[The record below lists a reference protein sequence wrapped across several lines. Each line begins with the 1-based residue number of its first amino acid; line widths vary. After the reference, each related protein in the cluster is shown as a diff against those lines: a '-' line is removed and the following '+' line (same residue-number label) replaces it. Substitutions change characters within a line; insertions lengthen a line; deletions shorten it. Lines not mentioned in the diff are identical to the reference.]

1 MSLTI
6 GQLLGILWRRKLI
19 FIGCWLLMAGICIAY
34 IRQLPAEYTSTA
46 LLMVDPRQIH
56 FTDLTG
62 VQDSGATSDMNFVR
76 SEMQI
81 MDSDDIARQVV
92 ETLHLTTDPEFAPH
106 QGFIERNLGPL
117 LVQTGIWNPPPANPA
132 PASVDAIVSAYQSR
146 FSTANDARS
155 FTISAAFTASNPET
169 AQRILSKHIELY
181 LADQRAA
188 KQAVISKAETWF
200 ARELDNLH
208 AKVVASE
215 DRQQQFRLEHGLLR
229 TAGETTAGRQ
239 LTDVTTQ
246 LAAAQADLL
255 QKTVRYKQLTAVASG
270 QSGGPSADTAALSSS
285 LIQQLRQQAATA
297 AQHIS
302 QLSARFGPGHPDVVA
317 AKAELASLNERIAT
331 EQSRVVESAQ
341 ADAAIARANVNRL
354 QASLDQ
360 LQHTVG
366 TTSDAE
372 LTASQLARESEA
384 DQRLYA
390 DLLSRSKQVAVQR
403 ETQEPDASLI
413 SSATLPQG
421 RTAPRYGILTIV
433 ALTGTALLSGAFTF
447 GTEQLR
453 QNRFDNLS
461 GIQTTSGI
469 PGLAIVPRI
478 KSLRRQPG
486 AALLPHTVLAASF
499 QTLGNSIVVRSDSSE
514 TKAVVFTSAMA
525 GDGKTFVSLQFARS
539 LAAQGMRV
547 LLIDGDLR
555 RHGLSRIMRL
565 TPKGTLPEL
574 LQGTRS
580 LPECITRDPESSVD
594 VVASGRTAT
603 DPAHVLE
610 LSRIRRMLADLRPTY
625 DMIIIDTPPIGA
637 VDDAL
642 PFASLA
648 DATVLV
654 VRSGFT
660 PQNIVQGAL
669 QRLEFGGANVVGAV
683 LNAADI
689 GNRGLRGIEAYR
701 LSSSYLI
708 QSD

>member
-6 GQLLGILWRRKLI
+6 DQVLGILWRRKLM
-19 FIGCWLLMAGICIAY
+19 FIGFWLLMAGVCIAY
-34 IRQLPAEYTSTA
+34 IRQLPAEYTSSA

-92 ETLHLTTDPEFAPH
+92 DALHLTTDPEFGPH

-117 LVQTGIWNPPPANPA
+117 LVRIGLWNPPAAHPA
-132 PASVDAIVSAYQSR
+132 PASVDAVVSAYQSR
-146 FSTANDARS
+146 FSTFNDARS
-155 FTISAAFTASNPET
+155 FTISAAYTASNPET
-169 AQRILSKHIELY
+169 AQRILAKHIELY

-188 KQAVISKAETWF
+188 KQAVIRKAEAWF
-200 ARELDNLH
+200 AQELDNLH

-215 DRQQQFRLEHGLLR
+215 DRQQKFRLENGLLR
-229 TAGETTAGRQ
+229 TAGETTSGRE

-255 QKTVRYKQLTAVASG
+255 QKTARYRQLSAVTGNAVGS
-270 QSGGPSADTAALSSS
+270 SADSVALGSG
-285 LIQQLRQQAATA
+285 LIQQLRQQAAGV

-302 QLSARFGPGHPDVVA
+302 QLSAKYGAGHPDVVA
-317 AKAELASLNERIAT
+317 AKAELASINERIAG
-331 EQSRVVESAQ
+331 EQTRLVESAQ
-341 ADAAIARANVNRL
+341 ADVAIARTNVDRL
-354 QASLDQ
+354 QTSLNQ
-360 LQHTVG
+360 LQHEVG
-366 TTSDAE
+366 TTSNAE
-372 LTASQLARESEA
+372 LTAAQLARESEA

-421 RTAPRYGILTIV
+421 RTSPRYGILTIV
-433 ALTGTALLSGAFTF
+433 ALTGTALLSGALTF
-447 GTEQLR
+447 GAEQIR
-453 QNRFDNLS
+453 QSRFDNLS
-461 GIQTTSGI
+461 GIQTASGI

-478 KSLRRQPG
+478 KSLRRQAD

-499 QTLGNSIVVRSDSSE
+499 QTLGNSIVVRSDSRE
-514 TKAVVFTSAMA
+514 TKSVVFTSAMA
-525 GDGKTFVSLQFARS
+525 GDGKTFVSVQFARS

-555 RHGLSRIMRL
+555 RHGLSRMMRL
-565 TPKGTLPEL
+565 APKGTLPEL
-574 LQGTRS
+574 LQGTRP
-580 LPECITRDPESSVD
+580 LAECITRDLESGVD
-594 VVASGRTAT
+594 IIASGRTAT
-603 DPAHVLE
+603 DPAHALE
-610 LSRIRRMLADLRPTY
+610 LSRIRRLLSDLRSVY
-625 DMIIIDTPPIGA
+625 DMIVIDTPPIGA

-654 VRSGFT
+654 VRSGST

>member
-6 GQLLGILWRRKLI
+6 DQVLGILWRRKLM
-19 FIGCWLLMAGICIAY
+19 FIGFWLLMAGVCIAY
-34 IRQLPAEYTSTA
+34 IRQLPAEYTSSA

-92 ETLHLTTDPEFAPH
+92 DALHLTTDPEFGPH

-117 LVQTGIWNPPPANPA
+117 LVRIGLWNPPAAHPA
-132 PASVDAIVSAYQSR
+132 PASVDAVVSAYQSR
-146 FSTANDARS
+146 FSTFNDARS
-155 FTISAAFTASNPET
+155 FTISAAYTASNPET
-169 AQRILSKHIELY
+169 AQRILAKHIELY

-188 KQAVISKAETWF
+188 KQAVIRKAEAWF
-200 ARELDNLH
+200 AQELDNLH

-215 DRQQQFRLEHGLLR
+215 DRQQKFRLENGLLR
-229 TAGETTAGRQ
+229 TAGETTSGRE

-255 QKTVRYKQLTAVASG
+255 QKTARYRQLSAVTGNAVGS
-270 QSGGPSADTAALSSS
+270 SADSVALGSG
-285 LIQQLRQQAATA
+285 LIQQLRQQAAGV

-302 QLSARFGPGHPDVVA
+302 QLSAKYGAGHPDVVA
-317 AKAELASLNERIAT
+317 AKAELASINERIAG
-331 EQSRVVESAQ
+331 EQTRLVESAQ
-341 ADAAIARANVNRL
+341 ADVAIARTNVDRL
-354 QASLDQ
+354 QTSLNQ
-360 LQHTVG
+360 LQHEVG
-366 TTSDAE
+366 TTSNAE
-372 LTASQLARESEA
+372 LTAAQLARESEA

-421 RTAPRYGILTIV
+421 RTSPRYGILTIV
-433 ALTGTALLSGAFTF
+433 ALTGTALLSGALTF
-447 GTEQLR
+447 GAEQIR
-453 QNRFDNLS
+453 QSRFDNLS
-461 GIQTTSGI
+461 GIQTASGI

-478 KSLRRQPG
+478 KSLRRQAD

-499 QTLGNSIVVRSDSSE
+499 QTLGNSIVVRSDSRE
-514 TKAVVFTSAMA
+514 TKSVVFTSAMA
-525 GDGKTFVSLQFARS
+525 GDGKTFVSVQFARS

-555 RHGLSRIMRL
+555 RHGLSRMMRL
-565 TPKGTLPEL
+565 APKGTLPEL
-574 LQGTRS
+574 LQGIRP
-580 LPECITRDPESSVD
+580 LAECITRDLESGVD
-594 VVASGRTAT
+594 VIASGRTAT
-603 DPAHVLE
+603 DPAHALE
-610 LSRIRRMLADLRPTY
+610 LSRIRRLLSDLRSVY
-625 DMIIIDTPPIGA
+625 DMIVIDTPPIGA

-654 VRSGFT
+654 VRSGST

>member
-6 GQLLGILWRRKLI
+6 GQLFGILWRRKLM
-19 FIGCWLLMAGICIAY
+19 FIGFWLLMAGVCIAY
-34 IRQLPAEYTSTA
+34 IRQLPPEYTSTA

-62 VQDSGATSDMNFVR
+62 VQDSNATSDLNFVR

-92 ETLHLTTDPEFAPH
+92 EALDLANDPEFAPH
-106 QGFIERNLGPL
+106 QGFIERNFGPFL
-117 LVQTGIWNPPPANPA
+117 ARIGIWNSGADHPPPA
-132 PASVDAIVSAYQSR
+132 SIDAIVSAYQSR
-146 FSTANDARS
+146 FATSNDARS
-155 FTISAAFTASNPET
+155 FTIGAAFTASSPAM
-169 AQRILSKHIELY
+169 AQRILAKHIELY

-188 KQAVISKAETWF
+188 KQAVIRKAEAWF
-200 ARELDNLH
+200 AQELDNLH

-215 DRQQQFRLEHGLLR
+215 DRQQQFRLENGLLR
-229 TAGETTAGRQ
+229 TAGETTPGRQ
-239 LTDVTTQ
+239 LTSVTTQ
-246 LAAAQADLL
+246 LAGAQADLL
-255 QKTVRYKQLTAVASG
+255 QKTARYRQLSEVATG
-270 QSGGPSADTAALSSS
+270 AGGSSADTMAVTSGLV
-285 LIQQLRQQAATA
+285 QQLRQQAALA

-302 QLSARFGPGHPDVVA
+302 QLSAKYGPGYPDVVA
-317 AKAELASLNERIAT
+317 AKAELTSLNERIAG
-331 EQSRVVESAQ
+331 EQNRLVESAQ
-341 ADAAIARANVNRL
+341 ADVAIARANVDRL

-360 LQHTVG
+360 LQHQVG
-366 TTSDAE
+366 ATSDAE
-372 LTASQLARESEA
+372 LTAAQLARESEA

-421 RTAPRYGILTIV
+421 RTSPHYGILTIV

-447 GTEQLR
+447 ATEQIR
-453 QNRFDNLS
+453 QDRFDNLS
-461 GIQTTSGI
+461 GLQAASGI

-478 KSLRRQPG
+478 KLPRRQQG
-486 AALLPHTVLAASF
+486 TALLPHTVLAASF
-499 QTLGNSIVVRSDSSE
+499 QTLGNSIVVRSNASE
-514 TKAVVFTSAMA
+514 TKAVVFTSAVA
-525 GDGKTFVSLQFARS
+525 GDGKTFVSVLFAHS

-555 RHGLSRIMRL
+555 RHGLSRMMRIA
-565 TPKGTLPEL
+565 PRGTLPEL

-580 LPECITRDPESSVD
+580 LAECITRDPDSGVD

-610 LSRIRRMLADLRPTY
+610 LSRIRRMLSDLRTTY
-625 DMIIIDTPPIGA
+625 DMIVIDTPPIGA

-654 VRSGFT
+654 VRSGST
-660 PQNIVQGAL
+660 PQNIIQGAL
-669 QRLEFGGANVVGAV
+669 QRLQFGGANVVGAV

-689 GNRGLRGIEAYR
+689 GNRSLRGIEAYR

>member
-6 GQLLGILWRRKLI
+6 DQVLGILWRRKLM
-19 FIGCWLLMAGICIAY
+19 FIGFWLLMAGVCIAY
-34 IRQLPAEYTSTA
+34 IRQLPAEYTSSA

-92 ETLHLTTDPEFAPH
+92 DALHLTTDPEFGPH

-117 LVQTGIWNPPPANPA
+117 LVRIGLWNPPAAHPA
-132 PASVDAIVSAYQSR
+132 PASVDAVVSAYQSR
-146 FSTANDARS
+146 FSTFNDARS
-155 FTISAAFTASNPET
+155 FTISAAYTASNPET
-169 AQRILSKHIELY
+169 AQRILAKHIELY

-188 KQAVISKAETWF
+188 KQAVIRKAEAWF
-200 ARELDNLH
+200 AQELDNLH

-215 DRQQQFRLEHGLLR
+215 DRQQKFRLENGLLR
-229 TAGETTAGRQ
+229 TAGETTSGRE

-255 QKTVRYKQLTAVASG
+255 QKTARYRQLSAVTGNAVGSSANSVALGSG
-270 QSGGPSADTAALSSS
+270 
-285 LIQQLRQQAATA
+285 LIQQLRQQAAGV

-302 QLSARFGPGHPDVVA
+302 QLSAKYGPGHPDVVA
-317 AKAELASLNERIAT
+317 AKAELASINERIAG
-331 EQSRVVESAQ
+331 EQTRLVELAQ
-341 ADAAIARANVNRL
+341 ADVAIARTNVDRL
-354 QASLDQ
+354 QTSLNQ
-360 LQHTVG
+360 LQHEVG
-366 TTSDAE
+366 TTSNAE
-372 LTASQLARESEA
+372 LTAAQLARESEA

-421 RTAPRYGILTIV
+421 RTSPRYGILTIV
-433 ALTGTALLSGAFTF
+433 ALTGTALLSGALTF
-447 GTEQLR
+447 GAEQIR
-453 QNRFDNLS
+453 QSRFDNLS
-461 GIQTTSGI
+461 GIQTASGI

-478 KSLRRQPG
+478 KSLRRQAD

-499 QTLGNSIVVRSDSSE
+499 QTLGNSIVVRSDSRE
-514 TKAVVFTSAMA
+514 TKSVVFTSAMA
-525 GDGKTFVSLQFARS
+525 GDGKTFVSVQFARS

-555 RHGLSRIMRL
+555 RHGLSRMMRL
-565 TPKGTLPEL
+565 APKGTLPEL
-574 LQGTRS
+574 LQGTRP
-580 LPECITRDPESSVD
+580 LAECITRDLESGVD
-594 VVASGRTAT
+594 VIASGRTAT
-603 DPAHVLE
+603 DPAHALE
-610 LSRIRRMLADLRPTY
+610 LSRIRRLLSDLRSVY
-625 DMIIIDTPPIGA
+625 DMIVIDTPPIGA

-654 VRSGFT
+654 VRSGST